1 MPPSIGWLGCLVCL
15 ALVAS
20 GTAQRTTGATIVTT
34 RHDDEE
40 IEAYDR
46 MRHYSNIEMNER
58 ERKDVELRA
67 FRQEEHVKVMAS
79 LTPPHLLVPEEDR
92 PTPRTSTDPPRQIE
106 KSREYNTRQRLNVHD
121 HKEEHQKSIAN
132 ARERRKSR
140 NDVRDEL

>member
-1 MPPSIGWLGCLVCL
+1 MLEGENGE
-15 ALVAS
+15 
-20 GTAQRTTGATIVTT
+20 RTTVTT

-58 ERKDVELRA
+58 ERKDVDNRA
-67 FRQEEHVKVMAS
+67 FRQEQHVKVMAS

-106 KSREYNTRQRLNVHD
+106 KSREYNDRQRLNVHD
-121 HKEEHQKSIAN
+121 QKEEHQKRIAN
-132 ARERRKSR
+132 AREMVRRRGHQKGRRKSR
-140 NDVRDEL
+140 HDVRDEL